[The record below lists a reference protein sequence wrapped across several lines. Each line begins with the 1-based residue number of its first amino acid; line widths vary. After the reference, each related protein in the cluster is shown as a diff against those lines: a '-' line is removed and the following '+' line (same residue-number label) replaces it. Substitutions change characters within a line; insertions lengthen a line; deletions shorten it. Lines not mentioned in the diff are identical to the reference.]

1 MNRKILLA
9 IADGLGDWPCKEL
22 GGKTPLEYANKPN
35 LDALAKEGCT
45 GIMDV
50 YSAGVPVGTD
60 LGHLILFG
68 YGIKDY
74 PGRGPIE
81 AAGVG
86 IDLEE
91 GDVAFRCNFA
101 TIDQDGK
108 IIDRRAGR
116 IREGA
121 QELAQALDGMVVDDV
136 RVIFKAATEHRAVM
150 VLRGDSLSDKVG
162 DTDPKDINMKI
173 KAACPKDDSLKAERT
188 CHVLNKILLRAQD
201 ILAEHEINKERRA
214 KGLFEANC
222 ILTRGAGQLVKLNKR
237 KELASMKTMCVASE
251 KTVLGV
257 ARLLGYQT
265 LTDDEFTGN
274 IDTNIE
280 KKAKFALQALDDND
294 FVILHYKAT
303 DLMGHD
309 GNPEGKVD
317 AIEVYD
323 KLLGLVTKGLEEKSY
338 DTVLAL
344 AADHSTPCYRKEHSG
359 DPVPVLM
366 KGAVV
371 RKDAVKSYDEI
382 SCAEGGLGR
391 IQGSQFANLL
401 FDFIEKTKKQGN

>member
-22 GGKTPLEYANKPN
+22 EGRTPLQFAYTPN
-35 LDALAKEGCT
+35 LNSLAKGGIT

-50 YSAGVPVGTD
+50 YNAGIPIGTD

-86 IDLEE
+86 IELKD

-101 TIDQDGK
+101 TMDKKGK

-116 IREGA
+116 IREGTV
-121 QELAQALDGMVVDDV
+121 ELAAALNGLEIDGVKL
-136 RVIFKAATEHRAVM
+136 IFKAATEHRAVM
-150 VLRGDSLSDKVG
+150 VLRGEGLCDKVT
-162 DTDPKDINMKI
+162 DTDPKDINLSI
-173 KAACPKDDSLKAERT
+173 KFAEGKDESPAARRTAEL
-188 CHVLNKILLRAQD
+188 LNKVLKKVAEILSA
-201 ILAEHEINKERRA
+201 HEINKSRKE

-222 ILTRGAGQLVKLNKR
+222 ILTRGAGQLLKIDKR
-237 KELASMKTMCVASE
+237 KELKDMKCVCIAAE

-257 ARLLGYQT
+257 ARLLGYET
-265 LTDDEFTGN
+265 LTDVEFTGN
-274 IDTNIE
+274 LDTNIE
-280 KKAKFALQALDDND
+280 KKAEYALEALGKYD

-309 GNPEGKVD
+309 GNPMGKVK
-317 AIEVYD
+317 AIEIYD
-323 KLLGLVTKGLEEKSY
+323 KLLGLVKSGIEEKGY
-338 DTVLAL
+338 NVVLAL
-344 AADHSTPCYRKEHSG
+344 AADHSTPCYRMEHSG

-366 KGAVV
+366 NGSVIRTDRV
-371 RKDAVKSYDEI
+371 QCYDEI

-391 IQGSQFANLL
+391 IKGFEFSNLL
-401 FDFIEKTKKQGN
+401 FDFIEMTKKQGN